1 MEWMLMPL
9 KRYADFSGR
18 SRRMEF
24 WMWVV
29 FQFLIGL
36 AFIVLMVALGGAAIM
51 SGDVGGAMA
60 MGGIILI
67 LYLLYFLLGLVFL
80 VPGLAVTIRRLHD
93 TNRSGWWIML
103 FWGPI
108 LLSYALTFIFM
119 GSLVAAAS
127 NDPTSLGA
135 DNATL
140 GAVGLVMS
148 LLSLAGLAGLVVLI
162 VFLFLEG
169 TKGPNRYGADPK
181 GQNAGQIFA

>member
-1 MEWMLMPL
+1 MEWMFMPL

-29 FQFLIGL
+29 LQFMIGI
-36 AFIVLMVALGGAAIM
+36 AFIVLVIALGGAAIM

-60 MGGIILI
+60 MGGILLI
-67 LYLLYFLLGLVFL
+67 FYLLYILLQLVFL

-103 FWGPI
+103 FWGPY
-108 LLSYALTFIFM
+108 LLSYALTFVFM
-119 GSLVAAAS
+119 GSLAATS
-127 NDPTSLGA
+127 DPTAFGP
-135 DNATL
+135 DNAAL
-140 GAVGLVMS
+140 GTFGLVVM
-148 LLSLAGLAGLVVLI
+148 LLSLAGLAGGLVLL

-169 TKGPNRYGADPK
+169 TKGPNKYGNDPK